1 MSDTRKK
8 ILIVEDEIIVAM
20 EIELALQSKGYAVVG
35 KAPTSEKAIEL
46 AQKFLPDII
55 LMDVNIKGSKD
66 GIGTSKEILKFHN
79 TSIIFLSAYS
89 DSETVKRMQ
98 VIQPHYF
105 LPKPYSQSE
114 LVKIISTVIAE
125 NQLSN

>member
-1 MSDTRKK
+1 MIDERKK

-20 EIELALQSKGYAVVG
+20 EIEMALQSKGYWVVG

-46 AQKFLPDII
+46 TQKFLPDVI

-66 GIGTSKEILKFHN
+66 GIGTSQEILKFHSP
-79 TSIIFLSAYS
+79 SIIFLSAYS
-89 DSETVKRMQ
+89 DSETIRKMQ

-105 LPKPYSQSE
+105 LPKPYTQE
-114 LVKIISTVIAE
+114 DLFKIISGA
-125 NQLSN
+125 LSKS

>member
-1 MSDTRKK
+1 MSDDRKK

-20 EIELALQSKGYAVVG
+20 EIELALQSKGYWVVG
-35 KAPTSEKAIEL
+35 KAPTSERAVEL
-46 AQKFLPDII
+46 AQKFLPDVV

-79 TSIIFLSAYS
+79 PSIIFLSAYT
-89 DSETVKRMQ
+89 DSETINKMK

-105 LPKPYSQSE
+105 LPKPYSQND
-114 LVKIISTVIAE
+114 LAKIISTAISESRA
-125 NQLSN
+125 SN